1 MSFSIA
7 STTASRF
14 LMPGPSLA
22 WINIGFDLYL
32 KRIVAIVDLMD
43 RAGDLAVR
51 SVTAKFISVSAQSS
65 RKRNSLGEFREE
77 RGSSKEVSMTTWQ
90 GWLGVSLAQRTNSA
104 IPLGKIYD
112 WMSREP
118 SPLSIRRRSGLV
130 IVRVTRNAACSPAAV
145 CPYVR

>member
-43 RAGDLAVR
+43 RAGDLG
-51 SVTAKFISVSAQSS
+51 
-65 RKRNSLGEFREE
+65 LGPILEKAEFAWR
-77 RGSSKEVSMTTWQ
+77 
-90 GWLGVSLAQRTNSA
+90 
-104 IPLGKIYD
+104 IP
-112 WMSREP
+112 
-118 SPLSIRRRSGLV
+118 
-130 IVRVTRNAACSPAAV
+130 
-145 CPYVR
+145 